1 MVMIELFLTMLA
13 GYVFGRGGIAIATAH
28 NPMYYMRKAQKI
40 RDMPEWAIR
49 VAGVVLIAA
58 GLLLMWVVAMMRG
71 AS

>member
-1 MVMIELFLTMLA
+1 MFMIELFLTMLA
-13 GYVFGRGGIAIATAH
+13 GYAFGRGGIAIATAH
-28 NPMYYMRKAQKI
+28 DPMYLVRKAQKI

-49 VAGVVLIAA
+49 SAGAILIAA